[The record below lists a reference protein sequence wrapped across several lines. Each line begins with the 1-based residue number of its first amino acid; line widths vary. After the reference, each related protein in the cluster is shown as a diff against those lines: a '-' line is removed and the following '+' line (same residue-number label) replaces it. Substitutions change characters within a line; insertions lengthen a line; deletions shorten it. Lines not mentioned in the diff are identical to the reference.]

1 MSDPL
6 APIRARFVE
15 RAREDLDKI
24 RAGEDVRFLAHRM
37 AGTAATLGFAEVG
50 ALAGRI
56 DDQMADG
63 AADPADLAALIAAL
77 ETLTRPA

>member
-63 AADPADLAALIAAL
+63 AADAADLAALIVAL